1 MTVLLFLACARPPAP
16 TSPAEAPPA
25 EAPPAEAPPGLADGA
40 ACLLPTDCASGLCE
54 GEGCGADTPG
64 VCVGSIRA
72 CTRDLRPYC
81 DCEGETFRTSGS
93 CPNRRFEHRG
103 ACGEPSVE

>member
-1 MTVLLFLACARPPAP
+1 MTVLLFLACARQPAS
-16 TSPAEAPPA
+16 TSPTEAPPA
-25 EAPPAEAPPGLADGA
+25 PSGLADGA

-64 VCVGSIRA
+64 VCVGSMRA

-103 ACGEPSVE
+103 ACELPSH